1 MKFNA
6 ITQILVPVTPL
17 GCHFII
23 ATRILVVQSVKSIK
37 LTLQQ
42 FDFDWYNKFC
52 HKKHNHVTVSDK
64 ISKICTVLSN
74 EVLKNQ

>member
-1 MKFNA
+1 MKLNA
-6 ITQILVPVTPL
+6 ITRILVPVTPL
-17 GCHFII
+17 GRHFII
-23 ATRILVVQSVKSIK
+23 ATFILVEQSVKPLK

-64 ISKICTVLSN
+64 IS
-74 EVLKNQ
+74 